1 MRLAALFGHDATE
14 GDVVRALVAV
24 DPAGLTLAEAPGGG
38 REGNL
43 TMLVFALDDEGDVVG
58 QTREVID
65 VRLDADAYNSGPAAR
80 PPLQRP
86 PPVQEGGRLPDPRGR
101 P

>member
-14 GDVVRALVAV
+14 GDFVRALVAI
-24 DPAGLTLAEAPGGG
+24 DPAGLTLAETPGGG

-65 VRLDADAYNSGPAAR
+65 VRLDAEAYTGPGSTASATASGSRSRRLAATR
-80 PPLQRP
+80 S
-86 PPVQEGGRLPDPRGR
+86 GR
-101 P
+101 PS